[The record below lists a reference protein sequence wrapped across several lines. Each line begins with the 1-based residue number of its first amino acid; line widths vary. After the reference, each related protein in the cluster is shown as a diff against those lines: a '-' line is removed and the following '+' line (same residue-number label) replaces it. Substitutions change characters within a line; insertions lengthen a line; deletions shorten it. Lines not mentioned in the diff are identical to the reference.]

1 MTPMVGE
8 GNWARVSLR
17 ELRRAATRPERILTT
32 GRPTRGMPA
41 FNLLGQA
48 ISDLVCYRSA
58 ARILTNKT
66 KRRLY
71 KPGTIHRTGF
81 SFRYPQQWR
90 RKGANE
96 KFKPAEGP
104 PESWRATSDWP
115 KPPGSAAK

>member
-1 MTPMVGE
+1 MTPMVRE

-58 ARILTNKT
+58 ARILI
-66 KRRLY
+66 KRNVVSISRDD
-71 KPGTIHRTGF
+71 PPNRFQF
-81 SFRYPQQWR
+81 SVSTTVEEQRSQ
-90 RKGANE
+90 
-96 KFKPAEGP
+96 
-104 PESWRATSDWP
+104 
-115 KPPGSAAK
+115 